1 MFETEKSKCKELE
14 MDLKEANR
22 EIKEIESRVESS
34 VKSHDKEM
42 DRMSKK
48 LEDMVVTNGE
58 LKEEVDTLEVSHRES
73 LRIGK

>member
-1 MFETEKSKCKELE
+1 